1 MKKLAVFILFC
12 LFGFFSTNAK
22 TYQILF
28 VGNSYTYR
36 NHMPRMFEKI
46 AISNGKNVKV
56 YWNTKGKTSFFGHS
70 KRKELF
76 QAIRWKKWDYVL
88 LQGSSR
94 DMLKEPKIFFSQTIP
109 GLKKIIYAI
118 HTNHPKTKILF
129 YMTWGYKRGYG
140 KIQHAKNFHVMTHSV
155 RKGYE
160 YLSHQMNV
168 PIVPVGVAWI
178 HHKKAYK
185 TELHHPDGAHPN
197 EHGSYLAACCF
208 YTSIFKEEIKIHPR
222 LFNVKSQQ
230 KLGNTA
236 FETVSNY
243 DYSTF
248 HFEETRKRSV
258 APLPSFWRTSFFFIK
273 NEY

>member
-1 MKKLAVFILFC
+1 MRKLAVILLFC
-12 LFGFFSTNAK
+12 LIGSFSITAK
-22 TYQILF
+22 TTTVLF

-46 AISNGKNVKV
+46 ALQNGKNIKV
-56 YWNTKGKTSFFGHS
+56 YWNTKGKTSFYRHS
-70 KRKELF
+70 KREALF
-76 QAIRWKKWDYVL
+76 QAIRWKKWDYVI

-94 DMLKEPKIFFSQTIP
+94 DMLKHPKIFFSKTLP

-140 KIQHAKNFHVMTHSV
+140 TVKHAKTYHIMTESV
-155 RKGYE
+155 RQGYE
-160 YLSHQMNV
+160 YLGHQLNI
-168 PIVPVGVAWI
+168 PIVPVGLAWK
-178 HHKKAYK
+178 HHRK
-185 TELHHPDGAHPN
+185 THQVELHHPDGAHPN

-208 YTSIFKEEIKIHPR
+208 YVAIFKEKIRSHPD
-222 LFNVKSQQ
+222 LLDAKSQR
-230 KLGNTA
+230 KLGKTA

-248 HFEETRKRSV
+248 HFEETKKQAA
-258 APLPSFWRTSFFFIK
+258 APRPTFL
-273 NEY
+273 N